1 MEGQI
6 LELLLGGGSSFAVG
20 ALLFWLYTKE
30 RARSEAV
37 TDRYI
42 AHLELEAAEDDSEDE
57 KVTRPLPSRERI
69 ARISAVKS

>member
-6 LELLLGGGSSFAVG
+6 FDLLVGGGGSLAVA

-42 AHLELEAAEDDSEDE
+42 AHLESEAADDDSEDE
-57 KVTRPLPSRERI
+57 KPTRPLPPRDRI
-69 ARISAVKS
+69 ARITQQM

>member
-6 LELLLGGGSSFAVG
+6 FDLLLGGGGSFAIG

-30 RARSEAV
+30 RQRSEAV

-42 AHLELEAAEDDSEDE
+42 AHLELEAAEDEDE
-57 KVTRPLPSRERI
+57 KPTRPMPSASRI
-69 ARISAVKS
+69 ARITAAKSN